1 MATLALVTD
10 YWDSESSRLGETILR
25 RLYTGNILVENKL
38 LVYNPPSGRFAL
50 SWDKLTEEVFQ
61 VKESEIKNNS
71 NYIIYKL
78 SDFINKYPQVLMPRK
93 YEIAR
98 KDVGPRYLPINIISW
113 DENNNCPCFGYDGH
127 DTYPLSMLDFLIVE
141 KTDDICLHEEMTTS
155 IRKYVGNIVIEYP
168 TRNSVEIV
176 EYSDGSILISP
187 KKITYP
193 KTLEECFS
201 IVLNYEKQELI
212 RTNFSGTYKN
222 SLEGLYELLI
232 ARKAYW
238 EIYRKLNNIS
248 EDVILGRDKYL
259 CSLELNT
266 SPLRNILIFPEEEC
280 MREFYKN
287 FKDPIDKV
295 RDLFTYLEDNL

>member
-10 YWDSESSRLGETILR
+10 YWNDENSRLGETILR
-25 RLYTGNILVENKL
+25 RLYTRNILVENKL
-38 LVYNPPSGRFAL
+38 SVYNPPTGRFAL
-50 SWDKLTEEVFQ
+50 SWNKLGEEVFQ
-61 VKESEIKNNS
+61 VGESEIKNNS
-71 NYIIYKL
+71 NYIIYEL
-78 SDFINKYPQVLMPRK
+78 SDFINKYPQVLKFRD

-98 KDVGPRYLPINIISW
+98 KDIGPGYLPINIMSW
-113 DENNNCPCFGYDGH
+113 DEEDNCPCFGYDGF
-127 DTYPLSMLDFLIVE
+127 DTYSPDELDFLNTNN
-141 KTDDICLHEEMTTS
+141 KNS
-155 IRKYVGNIVIEYP
+155 ILKKYNIGEVTITYP
-168 TRNSVEIV
+168 DSSMEVKVNQ
-176 EYSDGSILISP
+176 DGSILISP
-187 KKITYP
+187 RKVCYP

-201 IVLNYEKQELI
+201 IVLNYEKQEYI
-212 RTNFSGTYKN
+212 RTSFPGTYKK

-266 SPLRNILIFPEEEC
+266 SPLRNILIFPEEDC

-287 FKDPIDKV
+287 FKELIDEV